1 VHLGAGVDKASYCV
15 KRSDSTRFDTEYAQI
30 EQDLV
35 NLWGK
40 PPIVGKSTQKA
51 WLLGAF
57 NLLFLKGNWWAVLD
71 SNQRPIG

>member
-1 VHLGAGVDKASYCV
+1 MNTGGKSSVAVCFNYRLLLELGFRQGQATRAGVDKASYCV

-40 PPIVGKSTQKA
+40 SPIVGKS
-51 WLLGAF
+51 
-57 NLLFLKGNWWAVLD
+57 
-71 SNQRPIG
+71 PH